1 MELLWKS
8 LPSSQK
14 LQLLYSPRH
23 MPRIMENICLCQNL
37 YTMSTVAASRQPKWG
52 LSHVHRLV
60 NGKTTVTGS
69 YNDMLTQA
77 TTRVSPEHLMQR
89 ICLPV
94 SRCGFHPWVRMI
106 PWRRE
111 WQPTRVSLPG
121 KCHGQRSLAGC
132 SPESK
137 PKQVGETGDR
147 RPHCTSPCPS
157 NVQNRQIQRTERRWV
172 PARGKQK

>member
-121 KCHGQRSLAGC
+121 KCHGRRNLVRLQSMGSQR
-132 SPESK
+132 
-137 PKQVGETGDR
+137 VRHD
-147 RPHCTSPCPS
+147 
-157 NVQNRQIQRTERRWV
+157 
-172 PARGKQK
+172 